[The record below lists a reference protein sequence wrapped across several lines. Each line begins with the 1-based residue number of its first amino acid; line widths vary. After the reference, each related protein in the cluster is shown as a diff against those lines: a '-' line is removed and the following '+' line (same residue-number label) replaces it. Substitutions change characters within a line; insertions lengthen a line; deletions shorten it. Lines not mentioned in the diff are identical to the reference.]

1 MHYWP
6 FIANIAAQRKTDAMH
21 LHAERLSEI
30 LGSAAVRSGAAL
42 QGFDRGFDPG
52 NLGAELAVLPANAG
66 QVAEVVRYC
75 AAHTLSL
82 VPQGGRT
89 GLSGAASSSRGQ
101 IILMTHAMAEIITID
116 PVSQTAL
123 VEAGCTLQALEEAV
137 RLYGLT
143 CGVDLGARGTATIG
157 GMIATN
163 AGGQEAFR
171 FGPMRQRVLGL
182 EVVLPDGRILSD
194 LTRVIKANGG
204 YDIKQLFIGSEG
216 TLGVV
221 TRACLRLASC
231 ELLPGTTALVAL
243 KDIASGIRLFRRLE
257 APAPGRLLRA
267 ELMSANHANLTAL
280 DHGATDLAKSSEQSD
295 CAIFEFTDP
304 DILEGELEL
313 ALEEGLISDALV
325 CKNQRER
332 AAVWKIRED
341 WAVDRAFPD
350 GLWFDMSVPLANL
363 ETCLNGLRS
372 RLSAYDPALQLFY
385 IGHLGDGNVHVT
397 INATSPISRRYKE
410 VSKLVYADLTELGGF
425 FSAEHGI
432 GLEKREALADQ
443 SDPVKLALM
452 HDIKRLLDPLG
463 IMNPGKVLQ
472 P

>member
-1 MHYWP
+1 
-6 FIANIAAQRKTDAMH
+6 
-21 LHAERLSEI
+21 
-30 LGSAAVRSGAAL
+30 
-42 QGFDRGFDPG
+42 
-52 NLGAELAVLPANAG
+52 
-66 QVAEVVRYC
+66 
-75 AAHTLSL
+75 
-82 VPQGGRT
+82 
-89 GLSGAASSSRGQ
+89 
-101 IILMTHAMAEIITID
+101 MTHAMAEIITID

-280 DHGATDLAKSSEQSD
+280 DHGATDLAKFSEQSD

-350 GLWFDMSVPLANL
+350 GLWFDISVPLANL
-363 ETCLNGLRS
+363 ETYLNGLRS

-410 VSKLVYADLTELGGF
+410 VSTLVYADLTELGGF